1 MSDDRLTCTYAHEVS
16 LTDERYHAV
25 YYDIIYNQKGHCAKF
40 TKFEEKN
47 SSIGNK
53 YLRKIKN

>member
-40 TKFEEKN
+40 TKFEEKKQFN
-47 SSIGNK
+47 
-53 YLRKIKN
+53 RK